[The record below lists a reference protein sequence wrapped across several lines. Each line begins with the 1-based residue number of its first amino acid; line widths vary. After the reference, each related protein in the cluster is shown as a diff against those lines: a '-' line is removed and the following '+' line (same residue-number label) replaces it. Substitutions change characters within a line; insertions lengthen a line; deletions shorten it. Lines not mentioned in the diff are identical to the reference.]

1 MSGPESR
8 AVLPPPVP
16 TPPRGTTVRVGRAAV
31 GVTATVEVAAVE
43 VAAVGVAAMG
53 VAAVGVTARVDAA
66 VVAEAAV
73 AGGVAVVVTGVRETR
88 LSVAGVGWTS
98 AGAAGA
104 RLVAGADVAPDAEAV
119 EEADDSSCRVDQV
132 VATEVDDAPE
142 DAPAPG
148 GLVVEQAVSSPAA
161 ARRSRPATGAATVR
175 RRPGRGSNDEA
186 GSGTMAPSSVSRSP
200 RGVTPDSIRYATHRA
215 TGPDLPLSPR

>member
-98 AGAAGA
+98 AGA

-148 GLVVEQAVSSPAA
+148 GLVVEQAASSPAA